1 MKLIL
6 GKKLGMSQIFDK
18 EGKVTPVTLIE
29 AGPCKVLQVKTKD
42 KDGYDALQVGFV
54 EKKRK
59 IKKTEKGKEYK
70 YIREFR
76 IVKEDKS
83 SFPPFAVAQVIDAS
97 VFTEGDKVKIIGT
110 SKGKGFQ
117 GAVKRWG
124 FTGRNATHGMK
135 HEQRTLGSTGSSIPA
150 RVIKGRRMPGRM
162 GQDRVTIDNLKIVM
176 VDKENNLLA
185 LKGALP
191 GPKGALIQIKG

>member
-1 MKLIL
+1 
-6 GKKLGMSQIFDK
+6 MSQIFDK
-18 EGKVTPVTLIE
+18 EGKVTPVTLVE

>member
-1 MKLIL
+1 
-6 GKKLGMSQIFDK
+6 MSQIFDK